1 MRTSKEDAMMNREL
15 YLLRLQEALAK
26 AQAAHAIDVR
36 AAYLD
41 LASFYDRKLADL
53 HCCCASEQIASSNL
67 TLG

>member
-1 MRTSKEDAMMNREL
+1 MDREL

-26 AQAAHAIDVR
+26 ARAAQATDVR

-53 HCCCASEQIASSNL
+53 HCCCASEQIAPSNF
-67 TLG
+67 TVRR